1 MVEESPSFAGV
12 LRWLD
17 GLKQGGVITDYAIT
31 GAVAASIW
39 GEAVAT
45 QDLDVAVI
53 LAQGA
58 HSPLDP
64 LRAVLDW
71 AAQHGYPLQGEHIVV
86 HGVPVQLLP
95 SWHPVVEEAIHNA
108 VNVPY
113 DTSEGAPM
121 MRLINPTYLVASWRI
136 PGANTATR
144 AERAARLKDA
154 GLLDETLLAD
164 LVARF
169 SL

>member
-17 GLKQGGVITDYAIT
+17 GLKRDRVITDYAIT

-53 LAQGA
+53 IEPGV

-64 LRAVLDW
+64 LRPILNW
-71 AAQHGYPLQGEHIVV
+71 AAEHGFALQGEHIVV
-86 HGVPVQLLP
+86 QGVPVQLLP
-95 SWHPVVEEAIHNA
+95 SWHPLVEEAIEHA
-108 VNVPY
+108 VDVPY
-113 DTSEGAPM
+113 DTTDDAPM
-121 MRLINPTYLVASWRI
+121 MRLMSPTYLVASWRI

-144 AERAARLKDA
+144 AERAARLRDA
-154 GLLDETLLAD
+154 GLLDEALLAD
-164 LVARF
+164 LVTRYR
-169 SL
+169 L

>member
-17 GLKQGGVITDYAIT
+17 GLKQGGVIADYAII

-45 QDLDVAVI
+45 QDLDVAVLI
-53 LAQGA
+53 EQGA

-64 LRAVLDW
+64 LRPLLDW
-71 AAQHGYPLQGEHIVV
+71 AEEHGYPLEGEHIVV

-95 SWHPVVEEAIHNA
+95 AWHPVMEEAIHNA

-113 DTSEGAPM
+113 DTSDGAPM
-121 MRLINPTYLVASWRI
+121 MRLISPTYLVASWRI
-136 PGANTATR
+136 SGANTATR
-144 AERAARLKDA
+144 AERAARLRDA

-164 LVARF
+164 LVTRF
-169 SL
+169 GL

>member
-1 MVEESPSFAGV
+1 MSRCSSSKVPILPSTRCAQCWIG
-12 LRWLD
+12 RRH
-17 GLKQGGVITDYAIT
+17 TAI
-31 GAVAASIW
+31 
-39 GEAVAT
+39 
-45 QDLDVAVI
+45 
-53 LAQGA
+53 
-58 HSPLDP
+58 
-64 LRAVLDW
+64 R
-71 AAQHGYPLQGEHIVV
+71 
-86 HGVPVQLLP
+86 QLLP

-164 LVARF
+164 LVTRF
-169 SL
+169 RL

>member
-17 GLKQGGVITDYAIT
+17 GLKRGRVVTDYAIT

-53 LAQGA
+53 IEPGV

-64 LRAVLDW
+64 LRPVLNW
-71 AAQHGYPLQGEHIVV
+71 ASEHGFDLQGEHIVV

-95 SWHPVVEEAIHNA
+95 SSHPLIEEAIQHA
-108 VNVPY
+108 VDVPY
-113 DTSEGAPM
+113 DTAEGAPM
-121 MRLINPTYLVASWRI
+121 MRLVNPTCLVASWRI
-136 PGANTATR
+136 PGAHTAR
-144 AERAARLKDA
+144 GAERAARLQDA
-154 GLLDETLLAD
+154 GLLDEALLAD
-164 LVARF
+164 LVTRYR
-169 SL
+169 L